1 VILDFPD
8 YVAAYFDDLHVHP
21 TQRLS
26 SMCGFGVRLSFEVV
40 PLISRFNSRSSRS
53 ACLSSALSRRMGVE
67 WFKERLRRVLLLSEE
82 LERAEREL
90 REHRALPYE

>member
-1 VILDFPD
+1 M
-8 YVAAYFDDLHVHP
+8 
-21 TQRLS
+21 S
-26 SMCGFGVRLSFEVV
+26 GCGVRLSLEVV

-67 WFKERLRRVLLLSEE
+67 WFKEQLRRVLLLSEE